1 MKTILT
7 ATAAVSLTLAAAAA
21 PGVAETKLK
30 FSTFGSA
37 SGPIQRCAYLPVL
50 EEITKNSGGKIKF
63 ETYFGGQFGRPGRQY
78 DQLVRGVMDMSVD
91 ILTYK
96 PGAFPLSELMT
107 LPLMYQDAQKASRAL
122 MKAHSTLLKDELK
135 RVHIM
140 VLAVT
145 TPYVF
150 HLREPIKNLHDLKG
164 KRVRVSGRAL
174 IDALGRYGINGVAM
188 PVTQQY
194 ENLQKGVIAGTLG
207 TWTTVGAFKLQEV
220 TKFHYDLAFS
230 GSVLFM
236 GMNKKAYDG
245 LSADEKKAIDSVST
259 ADIAARMSGCFE
271 KGDAVGMSLAKKA
284 GSGIKVATAAERAE
298 AEKLLAPMIEK
309 HLAEAEKKDP
319 KARETYK
326 ALKAAIAKE

>member
-7 ATAAVSLTLAAAAA
+7 VTAAVSLSLAAAAA
-21 PGVAETKLK
+21 PGLAETKLK

-37 SGPIQRCAYLPVL
+37 KGPIQRCAYLPVL
-50 EEITKNSGGKIKF
+50 DEITKKSGGEVKF

-78 DQLVRGVMDMSVD
+78 DQLARGVMDMSVD

-122 MKAHSTLLKDELK
+122 MAIYPTLLKKELSG
-135 RVHIM
+135 VHVM

-145 TPYVF
+145 TPYAF
-150 HLREPIKNLHDLKG
+150 HLREPIKTLADLKG
-164 KRVRVSGRAL
+164 KRIRVSGRAL
-174 IDALGRYGINGVAM
+174 IDALGRFGINGVAM

-194 ENLQKGVIAGTLG
+194 ENLQKGVIAGSLG
-207 TWTTVGAFKLQEV
+207 TWTTVAAFKLQEV
-220 TKFHYDLAFS
+220 TKFHYDLDFS

-236 GMNKKAYDG
+236 GMNKKAYAA
-245 LSADEKKAIDSVST
+245 LSPVGKKAVDSVST

-271 KGDAVGMSLAKKA
+271 KGDAIGMALAKKA
-284 GSGIKVATAAERAE
+284 GSKSKVATPAERAE
-298 AEKLLAPMIEK
+298 AGKVLAPMIEEY
-309 HLAEAEKKDP
+309 LAKAEKRSP
-319 KARETYK
+319 NARAVYK
-326 ALKAAIAKE
+326 AMQDAIAKQ